1 MSAAVSELVLGPEPD
16 AVPRARQFVV
26 DALSGAPKGQRDDA
40 ELVVAEL
47 VTNAILHGS
56 PPVTLRVQMGDDGV
70 RIDVEDSGRQRP
82 MAVRGGVDAMTGR
95 GLNLVSCLS
104 TEWGV
109 TAADG
114 EGKVV
119 WAKVPADGV

>member
-1 MSAAVSELVLGPEPD
+1 MSATVSELVLGTQHD

-26 DALSGAPKGQRDDA
+26 DVLAGAPQGQRDDA

-56 PPVTLRVQMGDDGV
+56 PPVTLRVQLGDDGV
-70 RIDVEDSGRQRP
+70 RIEVEDSGRQRP
-82 MAVRGGVDAMTGR
+82 MAMRGGVDAMTGR
-95 GLNLVSCLS
+95 GLNLVACLS

-109 TAADG
+109 TPVDG

-119 WAKVPADGV
+119 WAEVPA